1 MRGIIPLFFLILS
14 FYNSIGQEKFNNW
27 LFSRPEGWSQKQ
39 ENNMVSLTSPDQRC
53 VIVLLPPKPMESS
66 LDQNFKQGWNE
77 HVQKGMGINSIA
89 VGQYQKANDGLESI
103 AQGWSGKQQGKD
115 LLIYFYTYKGIKQAE
130 YLMIMSA
137 GKVGYDQNETQLNQ
151 FLSSFQFSDAQA
163 LLRTTVPQATS
174 VVSPTGNPIV
184 GKWVNHGSMSGA
196 SGSVAIFGNT
206 EGIIRQLEFRAD
218 GTYQFTLL
226 DTRPD
231 QFRLEKSSGNYR
243 ASVNEYNLLGRLPIE
258 IINPVSSVQRLNQA
272 VQRVS
277 LKSPEMYFN
286 YLITKDDHFVVWE
299 NNQWEFSFE
308 RVTTFDNLENR
319 FLQGTSPPPVV
330 AGSHGTLPAIG
341 NFRGKAPSG
350 VYWALTTQLRMG
362 WSMNPNG
369 TMSYGNTTGNSI
381 GKDLYFLV
389 LYDDGI
395 GYWHSFLPE
404 QGLHQLHRPSLTFGR
419 YNYVVA
425 GNSGKL
431 MSDNKDYLMS
441 MKEVGLTLDGDD
453 YYPLPS
459 VDNLMLEGSWYRSD
473 FYLEIKKGSYTF
485 GYLTFTKEGTFKDEG
500 MLDTCSDIKA
510 GQGTYQIK
518 DYTLILK
525 FTDGRNENITF
536 YSLQKPVKDEAFI
549 GSYSI
554 SRVR

>member
-1 MRGIIPLFFLILS
+1 MKRIILLFFLILS
-14 FYNSIGQEKFNNW
+14 FYNSTGQEKFNNW
-27 LFSRPEGWSQKQ
+27 VFNVPEGWSQKQ
-39 ENNMVSLTSPDQRC
+39 ENNTESLTSPDQRC
-53 VIVLLPPKPMESS
+53 VIVLLPSKPLTSS
-66 LDQNFKQGWNE
+66 LDQSFKQGWNE
-77 HVQKGMGINSIA
+77 YVQKGMGINNIA
-89 VGQYQKANDGLESI
+89 MGQYQKANDGLESI
-103 AQGWSGKQQGKD
+103 GQGWAGKQQGRD
-115 LLIYFYTYKGIKQAE
+115 LLIYFYAYKGIKYAE

-137 GKVGYDQNETQLNQ
+137 GKVGYEQNEAQVNQ
-151 FLSSFQFSDAQA
+151 FLSSFQFGDSQVA
-163 LLRTTVPQATS
+163 LL
-174 VVSPTGNPIV
+174 PTAPPGNPII

-196 SGSVAIFGNT
+196 SGSTGVFGSA
-206 EGIIRQLEFRAD
+206 EGITRQIEFRSD
-218 GTYQFTLL
+218 GTYQYTLL

-243 ASVNEYNLLGRLPIE
+243 ASLNEYNMLGRLPIE
-258 IINPVSSVQRLNQA
+258 IINPVSSVQKLNQA
-272 VQRVS
+272 AQRVS

-286 YLITKDDHFVVWE
+286 YLITKDDHFVAWE
-299 NNQWEFSFE
+299 NNQWEFSFN

-319 FLQGTSPPPVV
+319 FLQGTSPPPAAASIV
-330 AGSHGTLPAIG
+330 TLSAIG

-350 VYWALTTQLRMG
+350 VYWALTTQLKMG
-362 WSMNPNG
+362 WSMNLNG

-404 QGLHQLHRPSLTFGR
+404 QGLYQLYRPSLTFGR
-419 YNYVVA
+419 YNYVVT

-431 MSDNKDYLMS
+431 ISDNKDYQIS
-441 MKEVGLTLDGDD
+441 IKEIGLTVDGDD

-459 VDNLMLEGSWYRSD
+459 VDNITLEGSWYRSD
-473 FYLEIKKGSYTF
+473 FYNEIKKGNYTF
-485 GYLTFTKEGTFKDEG
+485 GYLTFTKEGTFKDDG

-525 FTDGRNENITF
+525 FSDGRNEQISF
-536 YSLQKPVKDEAFI
+536 YSLQQPVKEEAFI
-549 GSYSI
+549 GSHSI